1 MPDEKVFKPR
11 PGQTDYTN
19 ARWAPVVSCVLKHG
33 DKILIVKRSHDMKI
47 YPNLWNGIG
56 GFLDDE
62 KSLEEKIKEEL
73 EEETGISGKE
83 IISIRYGEVFD
94 LDDSS
99 IGKTWVIHP
108 ALVEI
113 STDKIVLDWEAE
125 EYRWIEPKEVLGSD
139 VAAGFER
146 VVGNFFNL
154 ENN

>member
-1 MPDEKVFKPR
+1 MDERIFKAR
-11 PGQTDYTN
+11 LGQTDYTN

-62 KSLEEKIKEEL
+62 KSLEEKIREEL
-73 EEETGISGKE
+73 GEETGITENE
-83 IISIRYGEVFD
+83 IISIKYGEVFD
-94 LDDSS
+94 LDDPS

-125 EYRWIEPKEVLGSD
+125 EYKWISPKEVENFE
-139 VAAGFER
+139 VAAGFAR
-146 VVGNFFNL
+146 IVKSFFSF
-154 ENN
+154 